1 MLHEEVVMRLVGA
14 LVALVCLSGC
24 GGTVILRSGNPPPP
38 VVVHTPPPA
47 PVPCHDCRYIGRDEA
62 LHIVKTEARR
72 HNIGRVRV
80 GDVDRNKH
88 DWRIECRGVDACGH
102 RVEVRARVHRRSGA
116 IESFRVSSREH
127 DKHRKHRERH
137 DHDD

>member
-1 MLHEEVVMRLVGA
+1 MRLVGA

-47 PVPCHDCRYIGRDEA
+47 PVPCHDCRHIGRDEA
-62 LHIVKTEARR
+62 VRIVRVEAHRQ
-72 HNIGRVRV
+72 NIDRVRI

-88 DWRIECRGVDACGH
+88 DWRIEGRGVDACGH
-102 RVEVRARVHRRSGA
+102 RVELRAQVDRRSGE
-116 IESFRVSSREH
+116 IESFRVTSREH
-127 DKHRKHRERH
+127 RKYRERH
-137 DHDD
+137 DDDDD